1 MQSFKSYVTALEQV
15 GFNTASGKYYC
26 NLSEDEDSKEL
37 LSFNTASGKYYC
49 NELILRQVWN
59 QRQISFNTAS
69 GKYYCNEFKNLVRHL
84 GEGRFNTASG
94 KYYCNSRPYKASIH
108 GGLKIG
114 FGKPHTVNGQ
124 NALPFDPQGLWI

>member
-1 MQSFKSYVTALEQV
+1 MQCEEIESVNIVDFGS
-15 GFNTASGKYYC
+15 
-26 NLSEDEDSKEL
+26 
-37 LSFNTASGKYYC
+37 
-49 NELILRQVWN
+49 
-59 QRQISFNTAS
+59 
-69 GKYYCNEFKNLVRHL
+69 
-84 GEGRFNTASG
+84 FNTASG

>member
-1 MQSFKSYVTALEQV
+1 MVSC
-15 GFNTASGKYYC
+15 FNTASGKYYC
-26 NLSEDEDSKEL
+26 NLDSATAVAAASLMSVSIPQAVSTIAIVVMWSL
-37 LSFNTASGKYYC
+37 LHDTCSFNTASGKYYC
-49 NELILRQVWN
+49 NKLSQASLRMLI
-59 QRQISFNTAS
+59 S
-69 GKYYCNEFKNLVRHL
+69 
-84 GEGRFNTASG
+84 FNTASG

>member
-1 MQSFKSYVTALEQV
+1 MRICKVSIPQAVSTIAMQSLMGSFVHGL

-26 NLSEDEDSKEL
+26 NKKAKAFAAYVRALS
-37 LSFNTASGKYYC
+37 
-49 NELILRQVWN
+49 
-59 QRQISFNTAS
+59 
-69 GKYYCNEFKNLVRHL
+69 
-84 GEGRFNTASG
+84 FNTASG

>member
-1 MQSFKSYVTALEQV
+1 MYIVSIPQAVSTIAIALEKAPS
-15 GFNTASGKYYC
+15 TLKP
-26 NLSEDEDSKEL
+26 LS
-37 LSFNTASGKYYC
+37 
-49 NELILRQVWN
+49 
-59 QRQISFNTAS
+59 
-69 GKYYCNEFKNLVRHL
+69 
-84 GEGRFNTASG
+84 FNTASG

>member
-1 MQSFKSYVTALEQV
+1 M
-15 GFNTASGKYYC
+15 
-26 NLSEDEDSKEL
+26 
-37 LSFNTASGKYYC
+37 
-49 NELILRQVWN
+49 LITPAV
-59 QRQISFNTAS
+59 SVVVK
-69 GKYYCNEFKNLVRHL
+69 G
-84 GEGRFNTASG
+84 FNTASG